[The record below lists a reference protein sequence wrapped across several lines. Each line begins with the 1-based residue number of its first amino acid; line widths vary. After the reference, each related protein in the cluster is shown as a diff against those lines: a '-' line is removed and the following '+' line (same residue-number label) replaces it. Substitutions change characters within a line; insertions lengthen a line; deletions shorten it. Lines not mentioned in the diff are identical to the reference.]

1 MIGKIEKIKLQE
13 SVSFEKARNDGSHG
27 VTLRKCI
34 TEVQFL
40 LLFELSTLQEIEIY

>member
-13 SVSFEKARNDGSHG
+13 PVSFDKARNDGSQG

-34 TEVQFL
+34 TEDQFRVVYV
-40 LLFELSTLQEIEIY
+40 TRN